1 MLRAATLRRGLGTA
15 QTKRVVVVDGAR
27 IPFAMAGTK
36 YKDQMA
42 VDLMRYALRGLLTK
56 TALPVEEVDYVLCGT
71 VVQEPRTSNIAREA
85 AMHAGLPHTIPAHTV
100 SLACV
105 SANAAICQGAE
116 KILSGQADVV
126 IAGGCETFSDV
137 PIRYSRPIRK
147 RLLGAAKAMK
157 KGPMGALSLLKGL
170 KLKDFAP
177 EAPSIK
183 NFTTDEVMGHSSD
196 RLATK
201 FGVTREEQDKFT
213 LRSHQNAQ
221 QAHDSGIYAD
231 ELVPGVEGDADLH
244 ENGIKASSTPEQLA
258 KLKPAF
264 VKNGAG
270 THTAANSSFLTDGA
284 AATLIMSESKA
295 LELGYKPK
303 AYLNNWTFAAV
314 DPFEEMLLGPTY
326 ATAKVLDMAGVSLD
340 EIDVVEFHEAF
351 AGQVLANFNAMKS
364 DEFAREKLGREAA
377 VGTMQMDRVNPHGGS
392 LSLGHPFGATGARL
406 VTTAANRL
414 QREGGKLALVA
425 ACADGGVGHACVL
438 ERYPQ

>member
-1 MLRAATLRRGLGTA
+1 VISFNFITGSC
-15 QTKRVVVVDGAR
+15 VDGVV
-27 IPFAMAGTK
+27 
-36 YKDQMA
+36 A
-42 VDLMRYALRGLLTK
+42 VPHRLD
-56 TALPVEEVDYVLCGT
+56 VLFMMIRAST
-71 VVQEPRTSNIAREA
+71 R
-85 AMHAGLPHTIPAHTV
+85 L
-100 SLACV
+100 V
-105 SANAAICQGAE
+105 SARRRFRDAVVRHR
-116 KILSGQADVV
+116 SGQADVV

-157 KGPMGALSLLKGL
+157 KGPAGALSLLKGL

-213 LRSHQNAQ
+213 LRSHKNAQ
-221 QAHDSGIYAD
+221 KAHDSGIYAD

-284 AATLIMSESKA
+284 AATLIMSEAKA

-314 DPFEEMLLGPTY
+314 AP
-326 ATAKVLDMAGVSLD
+326 S
-340 EIDVVEFHEAF
+340 
-351 AGQVLANFNAMKS
+351 
-364 DEFAREKLGREAA
+364 RR
-377 VGTMQMDRVNPHGGS
+377 
-392 LSLGHPFGATGARL
+392 
-406 VTTAANRL
+406 
-414 QREGGKLALVA
+414 
-425 ACADGGVGHACVL
+425 CC
-438 ERYPQ
+438 

>member
-1 MLRAATLRRGLGTA
+1 MPHRLDVLFMMIRASTRL
-15 QTKRVVVVDGAR
+15 
-27 IPFAMAGTK
+27 
-36 YKDQMA
+36 
-42 VDLMRYALRGLLTK
+42 
-56 TALPVEEVDYVLCGT
+56 
-71 VVQEPRTSNIAREA
+71 
-85 AMHAGLPHTIPAHTV
+85 
-100 SLACV
+100 V
-105 SANAAICQGAE
+105 SARRRFRDAVVRHR
-116 KILSGQADVV
+116 SGQADVV

-157 KGPMGALSLLKGL
+157 KGPAGALSLLKGL

-201 FGVTREEQDKFT
+201 FGVSREEQDEFT

-221 QAHDSGIYAD
+221 KAHDSGIYAD
-231 ELVPGVEGDADLH
+231 ELVPGVEGDSDLH
-244 ENGIKASSTPEQLA
+244 ENGIKAQSTPEQLA

-364 DEFAREKLGREAA
+364 DEFAREKLGRDSA
-377 VGTMQMDRVNPHGGS
+377 VGTMKMDKVNPHGGS